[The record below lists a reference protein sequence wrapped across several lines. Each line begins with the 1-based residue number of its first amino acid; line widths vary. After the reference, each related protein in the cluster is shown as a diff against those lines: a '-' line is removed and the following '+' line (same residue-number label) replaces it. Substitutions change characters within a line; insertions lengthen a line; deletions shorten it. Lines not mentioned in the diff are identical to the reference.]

1 MESPIY
7 ILGLGNLGKHVAHAL
22 KKQSS
27 RTPVTLLLHRESLLE
42 DWQRC
47 GQTIE
52 CVRNGASDK
61 LSGYSTD
68 LLSGS
73 SKINNLIVTTKT
85 YKTVQALAPIKH
97 RLGPESSILFLQN
110 GMADLNESQGTIEEV
125 STSLFKDS
133 KLRPNYWAGIT
144 SVGIYKHGPF
154 SIVHAGKGSLIL
166 GKVVEERIDAS
177 SAADAEGGNFMVQ
190 RLLEADRLAATL
202 VEPELLRIS
211 QLRKLA
217 ANAIINP
224 LTALLGCVNGEVFGS
239 PSRQNVTQQLIAET
253 GAVIRA
259 LLPSSA
265 GEEIGEQFSD
275 QVLSQYIMEVATK
288 TAKNSSSM
296 LQDFRAGR
304 ETEIGYINGYIV
316 EQAKRLGLP
325 HARNSALVHMIKQ
338 GQALSEYDEVI
349 PKLSGSP

>member
-1 MESPIY
+1 METPIY
-7 ILGLGNLGKHVAHAL
+7 ILGLGNLGKYVAHAL

-27 RTPVTLLLHRESLLE
+27 RTHVTLLLHRESLLE
-42 DWQRC
+42 EWQRC
-47 GQTIE
+47 GQTID
-52 CVRNGASDK
+52 CVRDGASDK

-73 SKINNLIVTTKT
+73 SPINNLIVTTKT
-85 YKTVQALAPIKH
+85 YKTVQALAPIRH

-110 GMADLNESQGTIEEV
+110 GMGAIEEV
-125 STSLFKDS
+125 STSLFKDA
-133 KLRPNYWAGIT
+133 KLRPNYWAGIA

-166 GKVVEERIDAS
+166 GKVEGRTDAS
-177 SAADAEGGNFMVQ
+177 SPADARRGNFMVQ
-190 RLLEADRLAATL
+190 RLLESDGLAANL

-211 QLRKLA
+211 QLQKLA

-239 PSRQNVTQQLIAET
+239 SSRKNVIQQLIAET

-259 LLPSSA
+259 LLPSKA
-265 GEEIGEQFSD
+265 GEEIREQFSD
-275 QVLSQYIMEVATK
+275 QSLSQYITEVATK

-325 HARNSALVHMIKQ
+325 HARNSALVNMIKQ
-338 GQALSEYDEVI
+338 RKALSEDDEVI
-349 PKLSGSP
+349 PKLSGPP